1 MIFYLYL
8 IAVYI
13 PTNTIAEPV
22 ISIKLAPIPNKIH
35 CKKKKSSQKEQSQ
48 KEQSSAKKKEPKRT
62 EPKKQRQQ
70 KLENSKLLASMFILI
85 LINQITQSKRY

>member
-35 CKKKKSSQKEQSQ
+35 WKKRVKIA
-48 KEQSSAKKKEPKRT
+48 AKGVSKT
-62 EPKKQRQQ
+62 I
-70 KLENSKLLASMFILI
+70 LETGKIWQA
-85 LINQITQSKRY
+85 